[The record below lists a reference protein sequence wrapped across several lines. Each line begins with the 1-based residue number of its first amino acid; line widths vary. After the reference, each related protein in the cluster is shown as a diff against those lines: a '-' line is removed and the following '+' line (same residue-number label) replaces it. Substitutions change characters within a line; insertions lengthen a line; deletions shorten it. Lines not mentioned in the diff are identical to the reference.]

1 LLGRRLNMTIFL
13 NWKQWRAGLLA
24 CAVAAASSIA
34 WAQTAPYA
42 QVQRLIGAEQFDQ
55 ALAVADGWLQNRPSD
70 PQMRLLK
77 SVIQSQTQQTQA
89 ALDTLTAITQEF
101 PELPEPYNNLA
112 VLHAQAGD
120 LQEARLALEMALR
133 INPAYSTAQ
142 RNLGDVYVQLA
153 LQAYQ
158 QAKQPELASR
168 IDTLQQLTPKR

>member
-1 LLGRRLNMTIFL
+1 MTIFL
-13 NWKQWRAGLLA
+13 KWTVLRAAVLA
-24 CAVAAASSIA
+24 CALSTSA
-34 WAQTAPYA
+34 WAMAQTAPYA
-42 QVQRLIGAEQFDQ
+42 QVQRLIGSQEFDQ
-55 ALAVADGWLQNRPSD
+55 ALVLVDGWLQNQPRD

-77 SVIQSQTQQTQA
+77 AVIQSQTQRNEA
-89 ALDTLTAITQEF
+89 ALITLTAITQEF

-120 LQEARLALEMALR
+120 LQQARVALEMALR

-158 QAKQPELASR
+158 QAKQPELANR
-168 IDTLQQLTPKR
+168 IEALQQLTPKR

>member
-1 LLGRRLNMTIFL
+1 LLGHRLNMMDFL
-13 NWKQWRAGLLA
+13 IAKRLRAALVA
-24 CAVAAASSIA
+24 CAVVAVSSLAA
-34 WAQTAPYA
+34 AQTAPYA

-77 SVIQSQTQQTQA
+77 GVIQSQTQQTQA

-120 LQEARLALEMALR
+120 LQEARVALEMALR